1 MQQAIV
7 NKIYEDCGEIYSPQ
21 EIDSKF
27 QNFILSDKLAEKIKS
42 LSDYFNNF
50 FLKKITF
57 IDNIRNPFGIYSY
70 MRNYA
75 MNNGY
80 YVNKEGKEISKELI
94 YQHNKD
100 AVISID
106 RYIPYNQKEIVVVV
120 TDHISLLQQE
130 KYEGQIMSKHE
141 TMSKFSHEY
150 CLSMRDRW
158 QYHVVNIQQ
167 QAMEQEKQQFTFKGE
182 SIIDKLRPSAD
193 GLGDCKLTGR
203 DVNYMFGL
211 FAPDRYKQITEY
223 QGYDINKLRDNYRE
237 LSIILNREGSGFI
250 NIDLFFNGACTIFQS
265 LPSPEKIN
273 YKLIEDIQKKLKN
286 GTNI

>member
-1 MQQAIV
+1 
-7 NKIYEDCGEIYSPQ
+7 
-21 EIDSKF
+21 
-27 QNFILSDKLAEKIKS
+27 
-42 LSDYFNNF
+42 
-50 FLKKITF
+50 
-57 IDNIRNPFGIYSY
+57 
-70 MRNYA
+70 
-75 MNNGY
+75 
-80 YVNKEGKEISKELI
+80 
-94 YQHNKD
+94 
-100 AVISID
+100 
-106 RYIPYNQKEIVVVV
+106 
-120 TDHISLLQQE
+120 
-130 KYEGQIMSKHE
+130 MSKHE

-250 NIDLFFNGACTIFQS
+250 NIDLFFNEIGRAHV
-265 LPSPEKIN
+265 
-273 YKLIEDIQKKLKN
+273 
-286 GTNI
+286 